1 MAAYVVNLVMDAG
14 ADFKQSFYLES
25 PISNSAIDL
34 TGFTGIC
41 QIKKSPAS
49 LNKTADFVV
58 SFPSPAAGQVLIS
71 MASTITSTI
80 KPGRYSYDVLLTDA
94 NSIKTRAVSGSI
106 IVNAGVSTS

>member
-25 PISNSAIDL
+25 PISNSAINL

-41 QIKKSPAS
+41 QMKKSPAS

-58 SFPSPAAGQVLIS
+58 SFPAPTAGQVLIS

-80 KPGRYSYDVLLTDA
+80 KPGRYSYDVLLTDI
-94 NSIKTRAVSGSI
+94 NSIKSRAISGSI
-106 IVNAGVSTS
+106 IVTAGVSTS